1 MGSPILSQYHQLD
14 GTVDLELMS
23 TLPHIKPPSFQA
35 PSLNPTALLDVSLH
49 LSEAAS
55 KVKLTLN
62 LDTNHVLKGS
72 RLELGMVSNI
82 QSGRDLLG
90 RLRSTKR
97 QVA

>member
-1 MGSPILSQYHQLD
+1 MAPL
-14 GTVDLELMS
+14 
-23 TLPHIKPPSFQA
+23 TLNSCPLYLTSNHPLFKLPPSTRL
-35 PSLNPTALLDVSLH
+35 PLLDVSLH

-62 LDTNHVLKGS
+62 LDMNHVLNGS